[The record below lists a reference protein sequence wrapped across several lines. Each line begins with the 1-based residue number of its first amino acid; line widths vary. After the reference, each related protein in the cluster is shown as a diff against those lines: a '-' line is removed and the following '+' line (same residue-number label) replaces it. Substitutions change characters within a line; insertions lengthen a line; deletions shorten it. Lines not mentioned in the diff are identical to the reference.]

1 MQSKEGGKG
10 TEGKEGGRQTK
21 TDRGRFFNIRHL
33 LKPQMSIDWIEA
45 DEVSGEGERKRQW
58 ERATK
63 T

>member
-1 MQSKEGGKG
+1 MQSEEGGRG
-10 TEGKEGGRQTK
+10 TEGKEGGRPTK

-33 LKPQMSIDWIEA
+33 LKPQMSVNWIEA
-45 DEVSGEGERKRQW
+45 DEVNDEGERERQW